1 MSDLF
6 KELDETTSG
15 QPGVRVYA
23 VEPTAEEVQFPKVR
37 SVDHLKQ
44 IWTEEIRNDHFAVHM
59 PDAETIE
66 IMRGSGWKQ
75 PGRGGWHDRDED
87 VDCYRWVLAELS
99 IPVEDVV
106 NKQHEIAARQ
116 SVHMFMDPSRSGS
129 PLFNLQ
135 LSNATNNGQWM
146 PVEIAFREKV
156 RPFLDGIRTV
166 EMKQKLEGGDAIPL
180 TRDTAGVFDPS
191 ISIGWT
197 EAVNI
202 NKPVLQI
209 AVRFA
214 DLRNA
219 PHAQLNSKGEVIN
232 EMTIKVAAPAPAP
245 VQDFAGALDR
255 LADAIANKSAPAP
268 VAAAPAPAPE
278 TKPNAKKD

>member
-23 VEPTAEEVQFPKVR
+23 TEPTAEEVRFPKVK

-44 IWTEEIRNDHFAVHM
+44 IWNEEIRNPHFPIHM
-59 PDAETIE
+59 PDDETIE
-66 IMRGSGWKQ
+66 LMRGSGWKQ

-87 VDCYRWVLAELS
+87 VDCHRWVLAELS
-99 IPVEDVV
+99 IPVESVI
-106 NKQHEIAARQ
+106 NIQHEIAARQ
-116 SVHMFMDPSRSGS
+116 GVHMFLTPSNSGS
-129 PLFNLQ
+129 PLFNLT
-135 LSNATNNGQWM
+135 LSNATNNGQWV

-156 RPFLDGIRTV
+156 RPYLDGVRDV
-166 EMKQKLEGGDAIPL
+166 EMRQKLDGGDAIPL

-191 ISIGWT
+191 INIGWS

-209 AVRFA
+209 AIRFA

-219 PHAQLNSKGEVIN
+219 PHAQLNAKGEVVS
-232 EMTIKVAAPAPAP
+232 EMNVKVVAPAAPT
-245 VQDFAGALDR
+245 QDFAGAIDR
-255 LADAIANKSAPAP
+255 LTDALASKIAQ
-268 VAAAPAPAPE
+268 AAPAPAPE
-278 TKPNAKKD
+278 SKPTGKKD